1 MKSLGVVAF
10 VFALLILASS
20 FVSAQETLNNIVDG
34 ANSFYT
40 ALLEPLGKFLLGSN
54 TDSGELFFAKLLIFI
69 LLIAIISQV
78 ISQLPLSLN
87 KYGFLIS
94 FIVSILAV
102 RFLNA
107 DWIST
112 IILPYSVLGIALTS
126 IFPLIIYFFFVEKS
140 LSGYPAMRKIAW
152 IFAGVVFVGLFI
164 YRANGEQVIIDE
176 STGFNASYVYLIT
189 AVLCFIFLL
198 MDKTIQKAFI
208 RAKHDQLK
216 ESVEMEGRANLLEK
230 LNKMQKQWV
239 EGHMPDSD
247 YKKLITKYRSQAE
260 FYGLPLPDVSHL

>member
-87 KYGFLIS
+87 KYPLCS
-94 FIVSILAV
+94 
-102 RFLNA
+102 
-107 DWIST
+107 
-112 IILPYSVLGIALTS
+112 PIA
-126 IFPLIIYFFFVEKS
+126 I
-140 LSGYPAMRKIAW
+140 
-152 IFAGVVFVGLFI
+152 IFA
-164 YRANGEQVIIDE
+164 
-176 STGFNASYVYLIT
+176 
-189 AVLCFIFLL
+189 
-198 MDKTIQKAFI
+198 
-208 RAKHDQLK
+208 
-216 ESVEMEGRANLLEK
+216 
-230 LNKMQKQWV
+230 
-239 EGHMPDSD
+239 
-247 YKKLITKYRSQAE
+247 
-260 FYGLPLPDVSHL
+260 